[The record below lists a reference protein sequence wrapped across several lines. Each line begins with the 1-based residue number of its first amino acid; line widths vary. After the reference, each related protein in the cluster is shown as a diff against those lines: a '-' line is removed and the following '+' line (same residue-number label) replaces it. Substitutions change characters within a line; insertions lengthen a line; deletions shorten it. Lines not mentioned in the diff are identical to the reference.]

1 MTRYLIVVAHP
12 DDEVLGAG
20 GTIYKLSHTGDKFDL
35 AIMCSNVEA
44 RGNKPKENEL
54 EKNIAKSKKLLGIDN
69 IYQENFPNIKMN
81 TISHLNL
88 VQFIESV
95 IINSKPDIIIT
106 HHPSDVN
113 NDHYQTSIACQAA
126 IRLFQRR
133 NNIKPITELW
143 YMEVP
148 SATDWD
154 INSSTQKFTPNV
166 FVEIEKNGIKQKI
179 KALQAYKGVI
189 RKYPHPR
196 SIENLSGLATYRGAQ
211 SGVMYAEAFE
221 SVFRR
226 VAPHN

>member
-1 MTRYLIVVAHP
+1 
-12 DDEVLGAG
+12 
-20 GTIYKLSHTGDKFDL
+20 
-35 AIMCSNVEA
+35 
-44 RGNKPKENEL
+44 
-54 EKNIAKSKKLLGIDN
+54 
-69 IYQENFPNIKMN
+69 MN

-226 VAPHN
+226 VTPHN